1 MADVPLYLTVHVRPR
16 PDRQAE
22 AKALLSEMIAA
33 SLAEE
38 GCELME
44 FVAVEEDPSEWM
56 VFERW
61 SSRALWEAHAATDRN
76 ARDGARLDPMLT
88 EPLSLRFFVPS

>member
-1 MADVPLYLTVHVRPR
+1 MANVPLYLTVHLRPR
-16 PDRQAE
+16 SERRDE

-33 SLAEE
+33 SRKEG

-44 FVAVEEDPSEWM
+44 FVAVEQDPVEWM

-61 SSRALWEAHAATDRN
+61 SSRPRWEAHAATDRN
-76 ARDGARLDPMLT
+76 ARDGARLAPMLM
-88 EPLSLRFFVPS
+88 EPLSLRFFVSL

>member
-1 MADVPLYLTVHVRPR
+1 MTGAPLYLTVHARPR
-16 PDRQAE
+16 PEQQDD

-33 SLAEE
+33 STKED

-44 FVAVEEDPSEWM
+44 FVSVEQDPSEWM
-56 VFERW
+56 IFERW
-61 SSRALWEAHAATDRN
+61 SSRPLWEAHAATDRN
-76 ARDGARLDPMLT
+76 ARDGARLEPMLK

>member
-1 MADVPLYLTVHVRPR
+1 MADVPLYLTVPLRPR
-16 PDRQAE
+16 SERRDE

-33 SLAEE
+33 SRKEG

-44 FVAVEEDPSEWM
+44 FVAVEQDPVEWM

-61 SSRALWEAHAATDRN
+61 SSRPLWEAHAATDRN
-76 ARDGARLDPMLT
+76 ARDGARLAPMLM
-88 EPLSLRFFVPS
+88 EPLSLRFFVSL